1 MRARENEK
9 HATVGGRDRGRQVI
23 MVVDIMY
30 KNSDQSPKISNGIE
44 PCIPLGKNDKDSGTK
59 KKTGI

>member
-1 MRARENEK
+1 MRRG
-9 HATVGGRDRGRQVI
+9 HVTVGGRDRGRQVI

-44 PCIPLGKNDKDSGTK
+44 PCIPLKNDKDSGTK
-59 KKTGI
+59 KKLVDK

>member
-9 HATVGGRDRGRQVI
+9 HVTVGGRDRGRQVI

-30 KNSDQSPKISNGIE
+30 KNSDQSPKI
-44 PCIPLGKNDKDSGTK
+44 GKNDKDSGTK
-59 KKTGI
+59 KKTGR